1 MMIINTKPTVRIVL
15 PLLLFMSMVLPTM
28 AQTDRVVVD
37 GVVYTFQP
45 FGPGGDFAVSGID
58 YETLPYDGVITIKD
72 GLILEAFPGEFRPYP
87 VTSILD
93 NAFLDQDVLK
103 GVIFEDGIQSIGS
116 NAFKGCVGITSLT
129 LPASLLRVGWG
140 ALACGDN
147 LKWIDARNVGDQW
160 KDEYDGYDGL
170 GEIGVPLFTLLY
182 MPQWCS
188 EGGTNVVLT
197 DPNTQERSCQDFY
210 FDSGEDYN
218 VPWGFTAEKIRT
230 TRELPMDESAYTI
243 CLPYSLPVPQG
254 AKAYSLEK
262 KDDNEVSFKQITG
275 DMEAFKP
282 YLIVSHES
290 DVQLNCEGEQ
300 RLPSTEEAVAQFDT
314 ANGVTIHGTFR
325 RIDYNE
331 AAIGNYYVL
340 QEDNVW
346 KPVGGGHS
354 NVTVPPYRAYLTLD
368 GTQTASFYIGFSD
381 DTDGISSPESMSPAD
396 SSSDGWLTLDG
407 RHLNGKPEKKGIYI
421 HGRKK
426 VVVDFISLKF
436 RK

>member
-1 MMIINTKPTVRIVL
+1 MVRIVL
-15 PLLLFMSMVLPTM
+15 PLLLFMSMVLPAM
-28 AQTDRVVVD
+28 AQTDRVVMD

-72 GLILEAFPGEFRPYP
+72 GLVLEAFPGEFRPYP

-93 NAFLDQDVLK
+93 NAFIDDDALK

-116 NAFKGCVGITSLT
+116 NAFKGCGGITSLT

-140 ALACGDN
+140 AFACGDN
-147 LKWIDARNVGDQW
+147 LKWIDARNVGEQW

-182 MPQWCS
+182 MPSWCS
-188 EGGTNVVLT
+188 AGGTNVVLT
-197 DPNTQERSCQDFY
+197 DPNTQERSCKDFY
-210 FDSGEDYN
+210 FDSEMDYN

-230 TRELPMDESAYTI
+230 TRKLTMDESAYTI

-262 KDDNEVSFKQITG
+262 KDDREVSFKRITG

-282 YLIVSHES
+282 YLIVSPENDMQLDCES
-290 DVQLNCEGEQ
+290 ERQV
-300 RLPSTEEAVAQFDT
+300 PSTEEAEAQFDT
-314 ANGVTIHGTFR
+314 ANGVTIHGTFH
-325 RIDYNE
+325 RISNTD
-331 AAIGNYYVL
+331 ASVMKCFVL
-340 QEDNVW
+340 QNGNVW
-346 KPVGGGHS
+346 SLVGGGLL

-381 DTDGISSPESMSPAD
+381 DTEGISSPESVSPAD

-426 VVVDFISLKF
+426 VVVDK
-436 RK
+436 

>member
-45 FGPGGDFAVSGID
+45 FGPGGDFAVSDID

-218 VPWGFTAEKIRT
+218 VPWGF
-230 TRELPMDESAYTI
+230 
-243 CLPYSLPVPQG
+243 
-254 AKAYSLEK
+254 
-262 KDDNEVSFKQITG
+262 
-275 DMEAFKP
+275 
-282 YLIVSHES
+282 
-290 DVQLNCEGEQ
+290 
-300 RLPSTEEAVAQFDT
+300 
-314 ANGVTIHGTFR
+314 
-325 RIDYNE
+325 
-331 AAIGNYYVL
+331 
-340 QEDNVW
+340 
-346 KPVGGGHS
+346 
-354 NVTVPPYRAYLTLD
+354 
-368 GTQTASFYIGFSD
+368 
-381 DTDGISSPESMSPAD
+381 
-396 SSSDGWLTLDG
+396 
-407 RHLNGKPEKKGIYI
+407 
-421 HGRKK
+421 
-426 VVVDFISLKF
+426 
-436 RK
+436 